1 MEDLVERKSAKQ
13 ELQKAKRKFRQGSA
27 PGAAD
32 RWPGRLA
39 AGRTR
44 AGPPSAKMLA
54 KSRRLCYA
62 RNEKRRKGK
71 VRQECAFAENFTQ
84 TCFYAVGFS
93 PFVCAGIGRMLPGF
107 SIFGNSLEL
116 CGNVCFR
123 AFLRPD
129 APIRHLLQ
137 GQGGALMS
145 KILLSANH
153 IVHSFG
159 ERKILEFE
167 KLTVHE
173 GDRIGI
179 VGSNG
184 AGKTT
189 LLNILAGELAPD
201 EGSVARKAPVS
212 YFRQFRQRA
221 ERADPQKCSEFGLSG
236 KLCRERLSGGEMTRL
251 GLAAMGKNAV
261 LTFADEPTAN
271 LDADGVGLCCRMLE
285 QCPTLLLVSHD
296 RAVLDRLCTSI
307 IEIKDGQLHFYA
319 GGFTAFQKQRE
330 QAAGRQEFEYR
341 QYQAEKARLEKA
353 ARRQSQAGKS
363 VRKAPRRMGN
373 SEARLHKRE
382 AAERAEKLE
391 SARKTILT
399 RLEQLEAKEK
409 PRETA
414 PVRIDFSLT
423 DPPANRQVAV
433 GEHITFGYG
442 KDLIFEDAAF
452 SLPRGSKTALV
463 GPNGAGKTTLMELI
477 WSGAPG
483 IRLVPKAKVGFFRQ
497 GLETL
502 DLNKTVLENVME
514 TSVQSENTMR
524 GILAR
529 LLIRRED
536 VFKKAGDLSGGERVK
551 LAFAKLFG
559 SPANLLLLDEPTN
572 FLDMPA
578 VEALQKMLEDY
589 EGTVLFVSHDRAFS
603 DGCATRTLRIAD

>member
-1 MEDLVERKSAKQ
+1 
-13 ELQKAKRKFRQGSA
+13 
-27 PGAAD
+27 
-32 RWPGRLA
+32 
-39 AGRTR
+39 
-44 AGPPSAKMLA
+44 
-54 KSRRLCYA
+54 
-62 RNEKRRKGK
+62 
-71 VRQECAFAENFTQ
+71 
-84 TCFYAVGFS
+84 
-93 PFVCAGIGRMLPGF
+93 
-107 SIFGNSLEL
+107 
-116 CGNVCFR
+116 
-123 AFLRPD
+123 
-129 APIRHLLQ
+129 
-137 GQGGALMS
+137 MS

-167 KLTVHE
+167 KLTVYE

-179 VGSNG
+179 VGTNG

-189 LLNILAGELAPD
+189 LLNILSGELAPE
-201 EGSVARKAPVS
+201 EGSVTRKAPVS

-251 GLAAMGKNAV
+251 GLAAMGSDAV
-261 LTFADEPTAN
+261 LIFADEPTAN
-271 LDADGVGLCCRMLE
+271 LDADGVELCCRMLE

-307 IEIKDGQLHFYA
+307 IEIKDGRLHFCS

-353 ARRQSQAGKS
+353 ACRRSQAGKS

-409 PRETA
+409 PQETA

-483 IRLVPKAKVGFFRQ
+483 IRLVPKAKVGYFRQ

-603 DGCATRTLRIAD
+603 DGCATRTLRIADRKLFSFEGNLTAWEKEQRKPRQEKETEKALLELRLAEVIARLSVADRRTDKEELEKEFERLIARKKML